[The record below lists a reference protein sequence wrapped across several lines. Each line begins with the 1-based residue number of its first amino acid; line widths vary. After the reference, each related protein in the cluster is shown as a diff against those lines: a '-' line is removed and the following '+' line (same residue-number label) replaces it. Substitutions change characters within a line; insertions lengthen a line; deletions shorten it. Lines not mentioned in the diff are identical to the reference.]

1 MNYILLSIHILVC
14 ISLIGIVL
22 IQGGKGAEVG
32 AAFGAGASN
41 TIFGASGGQSFIGKM
56 TAGLEVFD
64 WVRDTNRKLAE
75 DALSAEQAAAALAAW
90 AREDSVLGIAEVEQG
105 AVPDEIAELVEARAI
120 AKKARDFAKADA
132 IREQLRSKGWTVE
145 DSPKGPK
152 VKKL

>member
-56 TAGLEVFD
+56 TAG
-64 WVRDTNRKLAE
+64 
-75 DALSAEQAAAALAAW
+75 AAVIFMLTSLALAIFW
-90 AREDSVLGIAEVEQG
+90 GQPGSTSVMPEQVAPASTPAAMPSQSIPPAAPAAPPG
-105 AVPDEIAELVEARAI
+105 ADG
-120 AKKARDFAKADA
+120 K
-132 IREQLRSKGWTVE
+132 
-145 DSPKGPK
+145 
-152 VKKL
+152 